1 MFKNID
7 DSTGK
12 GDRMFFAPGTQI
24 DRADVFP
31 MFGWRHIAL
40 LIIVAL
46 CLFLAIHY
54 VAHAPQKQ
62 AKRIIRVAAVAVPV
76 LELSHTVWLYL
87 CGFTDFIKL
96 LPLHLCAM
104 QSIFIPL
111 AVFTRKTYFKEF
123 VYATA
128 VLGGALGILFPAGV
142 AECYPVWHYQ
152 TIQTAVLHG
161 LLIFVPLAL
170 IFSGEF
176 RPELR
181 NFSKVLLI
189 FLCVAL
195 VAAAVDFGFGE
206 NYMFLRQAPE
216 GTPLVWIYDTFGR
229 GTYLVVTFLI
239 LASASISM
247 YWPFTKRGR
256 QIAAQRAVERKHN
269 KERV

>member
-1 MFKNID
+1 
-7 DSTGK
+7 
-12 GDRMFFAPGTQI
+12 MFFAPGAQI
-24 DRADVFP
+24 DRADAFP

-46 CLFLAIHY
+46 GLFLALHY
-54 VAHAPQKQ
+54 IAHAPKKRAKQ
-62 AKRIIRVAAVAVPV
+62 LICAAAVAVPA
-76 LELSHTVWLYL
+76 LELSHTVWLYF
-87 CGFTDFIKL
+87 CGYTDLIKL

-111 AVFTRKTYFKEF
+111 AVFTKKACFREF
-123 VYATA
+123 IYATA
-128 VLGGALGILFPAGV
+128 VLGGALGIIFPTGV

-176 RPELR
+176 RPKLR
-181 NFSKVLLI
+181 NFSKVLFI

-195 VAAAVDFGFGE
+195 VAAAVDFRFEE

-216 GTPLVWIYDTFGR
+216 GTPLDWVYDTFGR
-229 GTYLVVTFLI
+229 GAYLIVAFVV
-239 LASASISM
+239 LAAASVSM
-247 YWPFTKRGR
+247 YIPFTKRGG
-256 QIAAQRAVERKHN
+256 QIIAQRTVERKRN